1 VRKQP
6 LAIGINDPTPPN
18 REKEIEMKKI
28 IAGVFAM
35 TLVLASFALHAADTK
50 KSGNTMLVPVADVKW
65 SDVPNFP
72 GVKMAVLDGDPAKG
86 AHHSM
91 LKFAG
96 GFAAPLHHHSSDH
109 SGTVVAGTLVLT
121 IDGKENKLP
130 PGSFFSF
137 KGKGK
142 HMTKCEAG
150 ADCILS
156 MDVRGKWDVVAED
169 TKPAA
174 KKK

>member
-1 VRKQP
+1 
-6 LAIGINDPTPPN
+6 
-18 REKEIEMKKI
+18 MKKI
-28 IAGVFAM
+28 ILGAFAL
-35 TLVLASFALHAADTK
+35 TLVLTTFVPHAAAADSK
-50 KSGNTMLVPVADVKW
+50 KGGAALVPASDIKW

-109 SGTVVAGTLVLT
+109 FGTVVAGTLVLT
-121 IDGKENKLP
+121 VDGKDNKLP
-130 PGSFFSF
+130 AGSYFSF

-156 MDVRGKWDVVAED
+156 MDVRGKWDVVAEK
-169 TKPAA
+169 TAPAA
-174 KKK
+174 KK